1 MFKTIKWCREL
12 IIYFLLIGKIFGY
25 VFTEHIIFKHFIIQ
39 ISNMKSCNKLRVWQ
53 LTLLIILALFS
64 CKKEDFGNTISDTSK
79 KPTLPY
85 PELID
90 YQTEKY
96 LPNTDYL
103 DNQQLVLDIEEAI
116 REITF
121 NSIFQTA
128 IFPQVYG
135 LDGESVTTR
144 SCPNSSLSTASGAG
158 GNVHTITL
166 DYGTGCSTDG
176 NAEYEGIVTVVLN
189 GDLNT
194 SGTTVNILLD
204 DDFKINSD
212 NDMDGLIK
220 LTYIKNSGLDSYVI
234 DTIGLTNTN
243 LSNSNV
249 TGVTSIS
256 AMLNGGFQL
265 APNPTGDLGNALDIV
280 NDTIQYNGCFL
291 VHCPN
296 AQTLRSC
303 TLTAVNYSIPCGT
316 PFEGEMILDT
326 MVTGGGFGFTNPV
339 VGNFGNMDFSFPNI
353 TGQGVCDSLV
363 KFTDNISGQV
373 DTLRL

>member
-1 MFKTIKWCREL
+1 
-12 IIYFLLIGKIFGY
+12 
-25 VFTEHIIFKHFIIQ
+25 
-39 ISNMKSCNKLRVWQ
+39 MKSCNKLRVWQ
-53 LTLLIILALFS
+53 LTLLLILALTS

-79 KPTLPY
+79 KPTPPN

-90 YQTEKY
+90 YQVEKY
-96 LPNTDYL
+96 LPNTAYL

-135 LDGESVTTR
+135 LDSESVTTR

-176 NAEYEGIVTVVLN
+176 NADYEGIVTVVLN

-212 NDMDGLIK
+212 NDMDGNIG
-220 LTYIKNSGLDSYVI
+220 LTYFNDAGLDYYLI
-234 DTIGLTNTN
+234 DTIELTNNN
-243 LSNSNV
+243 LANATTTTV
-249 TGVTSIS
+249 ESIS
-256 AMLNGGFQL
+256 PLLNGGFYI
-265 APNPTGDLGNALDIV
+265 AANPTGDLGNALDIV

-296 AQTLRSC
+296 SQTLRSC
-303 TLTAVNYSIPCGT
+303 SLTAVNYSIPCGV
-316 PFEGEMILDT
+316 PFEGEIVLDT
-326 MVTGGGFGFTNPV
+326 MTVGGGFGSDPV
-339 VGNFGNMDFSFPNI
+339 QGTFGNMDFAFPNVI
-353 TGQGVCDSLV
+353 GAGACDSLIL
-363 KFTDNISGQV
+363 FTDNISGKV